1 MRFKPSL
8 MVFCLSFLCFSQD
21 TPDLNIKVNV
31 NLIQVD
37 VTVLDKS
44 GRHVEGLT
52 ADDFEVFRDG
62 KRQAIKNVL
71 FVSRPPVS
79 PSLPAQE
86 TLTAPS
92 TLLATNLPG
101 KQIQAQDVRR
111 TIAIFID
118 DLSINFTNLLPVR
131 DALRKFVEEQVQ
143 PGDLVAV
150 YLSSGGLGLFQQFT
164 TDKRAILAS
173 IDRVRYRSL
182 NGVDSLAPISTN
194 PAEEDPNPSIA
205 QQALE
210 MRLQEEVNMQSRQ
223 DMLTAGMLSSAS
235 FIVRGLKELP
245 GRKSMVVFSESI
257 QLNDAP
263 KALTNPNAS
272 SMSPGGMGAV
282 RDRTVQALNSLV
294 DLANRSGVTFYTV
307 DPRGLQPLGLTA
319 ADQVSGSARAVQG
332 RLQQREMDFFS
343 SQDGMATL
351 AEETGGLFFHNTND
365 LGRAMAEAAKDQDS
379 YYLIAFKPDDATFE
393 KTKQGEAK
401 THKLSIK
408 IRKPGLKV
416 RFRKSFSGV
425 VDSDIVP
432 AAANPMLS
440 AMVSP
445 FRALD
450 IPMKLTPLY
459 LEDEKAGSFI
469 RAFLFVDP
477 GRFQFV
483 DDPAEAVD
491 KDQSP
496 WKKAIVDQ
504 MLVLY
509 DQNGAVVD
517 RVAQSQTIRLRKNG
531 MENAIKNGLVQ
542 MVDIPV
548 KRPGPY
554 QLRAAM
560 MDHATKKTGSSAQ
573 FIFVPDLKNKQLA
586 MSDIGISTEAS
597 QQAKSADG
605 SPGLRV
611 FHGGDKLIYA
621 AYIYNAKEMKGGAKP
636 NLETQVILYREGKV
650 VFTGK
655 RNSFQPAGFVEGK
668 QLPLRGSL
676 QLGSNI
682 APGEYAVQVAVRDL
696 EAPKKHQF
704 AVRAADFEVRP

>member
-1 MRFKPSL
+1 MRFPAAL
-8 MVFCLSFLCFSQD
+8 LVFLLTLLCFSQE
-21 TPDLNIKVNV
+21 TQDLNIKVNV

-62 KRQAIKNVL
+62 KRQVIKNVI
-71 FVSRPPVS
+71 FVSRPPVKPEPPA
-79 PSLPAQE
+79 PSG
-86 TLTAPS
+86 LTAPS
-92 TLLATNLPG
+92 TLLASSLPG
-101 KQIQAQDVRR
+101 KQLKAQDVRR
-111 TIAIFID
+111 TIAIYID
-118 DLSINFTNLLPVR
+118 DLSINFANLLPVR

-150 YLSSGGLGLFQQFT
+150 YVSSGGLGLFQQFT

-173 IDRVRYRSL
+173 IERVRYRSL

-223 DMLTAGMLSSAS
+223 DMLTAGMLSTAS
-235 FIVRGLKELP
+235 FIVRGLRELP

-257 QLNDAP
+257 QLNDIP
-263 KALTNPNAS
+263 KAFTNPNATA
-272 SMSPGGMGAV
+272 MSPGGMGSV
-282 RDRTVQALNSLV
+282 RDRTVAALNSLV

-319 ADQVSGSARAVQG
+319 ADQVSGSARAMQG
-332 RLQQREMDFFS
+332 RLQQREMDFSS

-365 LGRAMAEAAKDQDS
+365 LGRAMAEAAKDQDG
-379 YYLIAFKPDDATFE
+379 YYLIAFKPDDVTFE
-393 KTKQGEAK
+393 KTRQGQAK
-401 THKLSIK
+401 THRLSIK
-408 IRKPGLKV
+408 VRKPGLKV
-416 RFRKSFSGV
+416 RFRKSFSGG
-425 VDSDIVP
+425 VDSDVAP
-432 AAANPMLS
+432 AASNPMLT
-440 AMVSP
+440 AMQSP
-445 FRALD
+445 FRSLD

-469 RAFLFVDP
+469 RAYLFVDP
-477 GRFQFV
+477 SRFQFV
-483 DDPAEAVD
+483 DDPAEAGD
-491 KDQSP
+491 NDQSP
-496 WKKAIVDQ
+496 WKKTVADQ
-504 MLVLY
+504 LLVLY

-517 RVAQSQTIRLRKNG
+517 RVAQSQTIRLRKAGMEKAMKNG
-531 MENAIKNGLVQ
+531 MVQ
-542 MVDIPV
+542 MMDIPV

-560 MDHATKKTGSSAQ
+560 MDNATKKTGSSAQ
-573 FIFVPDLKNKQLA
+573 FIFIPDLKNKQLA
-586 MSDIGISTEAS
+586 MSDVGVTTEAFL
-597 QQAKSADG
+597 QAKSADG

-611 FHGGDKLIYA
+611 LHGGDKLVYT
-621 AYIYNAKEMKGGAKP
+621 AYIYNAKEMKGGGKP
-636 NLETQVILYREGKV
+636 NLETQVILYRDGKV

-655 RNSFQPAGFVEGK
+655 RTTFQPAGFVEGK
-668 QLPLRGSL
+668 QLPLRGTL

-682 APGEYAVQVAVRDL
+682 ALGEYAVQVAVRDL
-696 EAPKKHQF
+696 EAPKKQQF
-704 AVRAADFEVRP
+704 AVRAADFEVR

>member
-1 MRFKPSL
+1 MRFPAAL
-8 MVFCLSFLCFSQD
+8 LVFLLTLLCFSQE
-21 TPDLNIKVNV
+21 TQDLNIKVNV

-44 GRHVEGLT
+44 GRRVEGLT

-62 KRQAIKNVL
+62 KRQVIKNVI
-71 FVSRPPVS
+71 FVSRPPVKPEPPA
-79 PSLPAQE
+79 PSG
-86 TLTAPS
+86 LTAPS
-92 TLLATNLPG
+92 TLLATSLPG
-101 KQIQAQDVRR
+101 KQLKAQDVRR
-111 TIAIFID
+111 TIAIYID
-118 DLSINFTNLLPVR
+118 DLSINFANLLPVR

-150 YLSSGGLGLFQQFT
+150 YVSSGGLGLFQQFT

-173 IDRVRYRSL
+173 IERVRYRSL

-223 DMLTAGMLSSAS
+223 DMLTAGMLSTAS
-235 FIVRGLKELP
+235 FIVRGLRELP

-257 QLNDAP
+257 QLNDIP
-263 KALTNPNAS
+263 KAFTNPNATT
-272 SMSPGGMGAV
+272 MSPGGMGSV
-282 RDRTVQALNSLV
+282 RDRTVAALNSLV

-319 ADQVSGSARAVQG
+319 ADQVSGSARAMQG
-332 RLQQREMDFFS
+332 RLQQREMDFSS

-365 LGRAMAEAAKDQDS
+365 LGRAMAEAAKDQDG
-379 YYLIAFKPDDATFE
+379 YYLIAFKPDDVTFE
-393 KTKQGEAK
+393 KTRQGQAK
-401 THKLSIK
+401 THRLSIK
-408 IRKPGLKV
+408 VRKPGLKV
-416 RFRKSFSGV
+416 RFRRSFSGV
-425 VDSDIVP
+425 VDSDVAP
-432 AAANPMLS
+432 AASNPMLT
-440 AMVSP
+440 AMQSP
-445 FRALD
+445 FRSLD

-469 RAFLFVDP
+469 RAYLFVDP
-477 GRFQFV
+477 SRFQFV
-483 DDPAEAVD
+483 DDPAEAGD
-491 KDQSP
+491 NDQSP
-496 WKKAIVDQ
+496 WKKTVADQ
-504 MLVLY
+504 LLVLY

-517 RVAQSQTIRLRKNG
+517 RVAQSQTIRLRKAGMEKAMKNG
-531 MENAIKNGLVQ
+531 MVQ

-560 MDHATKKTGSSAQ
+560 MDNATKKTGSSAQ
-573 FIFVPDLKNKQLA
+573 FIFIPDLKNKQLA
-586 MSDIGISTEAS
+586 MSDVGVTTEAFL
-597 QQAKSADG
+597 QAKSADG

-611 FHGGDKLIYA
+611 LHGGDKLVYT
-621 AYIYNAKEMKGGAKP
+621 AYIYNAKEMKGGGKP
-636 NLETQVILYREGKV
+636 NLETQVILYRDGKV

-655 RNSFQPAGFVEGK
+655 RTTFQPAGFVEGK
-668 QLPLRGSL
+668 QLPLRGTL

-682 APGEYAVQVAVRDL
+682 ALGEYAVQVAVRDL
-696 EAPKKHQF
+696 EAPKKQQF
-704 AVRAADFEVRP
+704 AVRAADFEVR

>member
-1 MRFKPSL
+1 MRFPAAL
-8 MVFCLSFLCFSQD
+8 LVFLLTLLCFSQE
-21 TPDLNIKVNV
+21 TQDLNIKVNV

-44 GRHVEGLT
+44 GRRVEGLT

-62 KRQAIKNVL
+62 KRQVIKNVI
-71 FVSRPPVS
+71 FVSRPPVKPEPPA
-79 PSLPAQE
+79 PSG
-86 TLTAPS
+86 LTAPS
-92 TLLATNLPG
+92 TLLATSLPG
-101 KQIQAQDVRR
+101 KQLKAQDVRR
-111 TIAIFID
+111 TIAIYID
-118 DLSINFTNLLPVR
+118 DLSINFANLLPVR

-150 YLSSGGLGLFQQFT
+150 YVSSGGLGLFQQFT

-173 IDRVRYRSL
+173 IERVRYRSL

-223 DMLTAGMLSSAS
+223 DMLTAGMLSTAS
-235 FIVRGLKELP
+235 FIVRGLRELP

-257 QLNDAP
+257 QLNDIP
-263 KALTNPNAS
+263 KAFTNPNATT
-272 SMSPGGMGAV
+272 MSPGGMGSV
-282 RDRTVQALNSLV
+282 RDRTVAALNSLV

-319 ADQVSGSARAVQG
+319 ADQVSGSARAMQG
-332 RLQQREMDFFS
+332 RLQQREMDFSS

-365 LGRAMAEAAKDQDS
+365 LGRAMAEAAKDQDG
-379 YYLIAFKPDDATFE
+379 YYLIAFKPDDVTFE
-393 KTKQGEAK
+393 KTRQGQAK
-401 THKLSIK
+401 THRLSIK
-408 IRKPGLKV
+408 VRKPGLKV
-416 RFRKSFSGV
+416 RFRKSFSGG
-425 VDSDIVP
+425 VDSDVAP
-432 AAANPMLS
+432 AASNPMLT
-440 AMVSP
+440 AMQSP
-445 FRALD
+445 FRSLD

-469 RAFLFVDP
+469 RAYLFVDP
-477 GRFQFV
+477 SRFQFV
-483 DDPAEAVD
+483 DDPAEAGD
-491 KDQSP
+491 NDQSP
-496 WKKAIVDQ
+496 WKKTVADQ
-504 MLVLY
+504 LLVLY

-517 RVAQSQTIRLRKNG
+517 RVAQSQTIRLRKAGMEKAMKNG
-531 MENAIKNGLVQ
+531 MVQ

-560 MDHATKKTGSSAQ
+560 MDNATKKTGSSAQ
-573 FIFVPDLKNKQLA
+573 FIFIPDLKNKQLA
-586 MSDIGISTEAS
+586 MSDVGVTTEAFL
-597 QQAKSADG
+597 QAKSADG

-611 FHGGDKLIYA
+611 LHGGDKLVYT
-621 AYIYNAKEMKGGAKP
+621 AYIYNAKEMKGGGKP
-636 NLETQVILYREGKV
+636 NLETQVILYRDGKV

-655 RNSFQPAGFVEGK
+655 RTTFQPAGFVEGK
-668 QLPLRGSL
+668 QLPLRGTL

-696 EAPKKHQF
+696 EAPKKQQF
-704 AVRAADFEVRP
+704 AVRAADFEVR

>member
-1 MRFKPSL
+1 MRFPAAL
-8 MVFCLSFLCFSQD
+8 LVFLLTLLCFSQE
-21 TPDLNIKVNV
+21 TQDLNIKVNV

-44 GRHVEGLT
+44 GRRVEGLT

-62 KRQAIKNVL
+62 KRQVIKNVI
-71 FVSRPPVS
+71 FVSRPPVKLEPPA
-79 PSLPAQE
+79 PSG
-86 TLTAPS
+86 LTAPS
-92 TLLATNLPG
+92 TLLATSLPG
-101 KQIQAQDVRR
+101 KQLKAQDVRR
-111 TIAIFID
+111 TIAIYID
-118 DLSINFTNLLPVR
+118 DLSINFANLLPVR

-150 YLSSGGLGLFQQFT
+150 YVSSGGLGLFQQFT

-173 IDRVRYRSL
+173 IERVRYRSL

-223 DMLTAGMLSSAS
+223 DMLTAGMLSTAS
-235 FIVRGLKELP
+235 FIVRGLRELP

-257 QLNDAP
+257 QLNDIP
-263 KALTNPNAS
+263 KAFTNPNATT
-272 SMSPGGMGAV
+272 MSPGGMGSV
-282 RDRTVQALNSLV
+282 RDRTVAALNALV
-294 DLANRSGVTFYTV
+294 DMANRSGVTFYTV

-319 ADQVSGSARAVQG
+319 ADQVSGSARAMQG
-332 RLQQREMDFFS
+332 RLQQREMDFSS

-365 LGRAMAEAAKDQDS
+365 LGRAMAEAAKDQDG
-379 YYLIAFKPDDATFE
+379 YYLIAFKPDDVTFE
-393 KTKQGEAK
+393 KTRQGQAK
-401 THKLSIK
+401 THRLSIK
-408 IRKPGLKV
+408 VRKPGLKV
-416 RFRKSFSGV
+416 RFRKSFSGG
-425 VDSDIVP
+425 VDSDVAP
-432 AAANPMLS
+432 AASNPMLT
-440 AMVSP
+440 AMQSP
-445 FRALD
+445 FRPLD

-469 RAFLFVDP
+469 RAYLFVDP
-477 GRFQFV
+477 SRFQFV
-483 DDPAEAVD
+483 DDPAEAGD
-491 KDQSP
+491 NDQSP
-496 WKKAIVDQ
+496 WKKTVADQ
-504 MLVLY
+504 LLVLY

-517 RVAQSQTIRLRKNG
+517 RVAQSQTIRLRKAGMEKAMKNG
-531 MENAIKNGLVQ
+531 MVQ

-560 MDHATKKTGSSAQ
+560 MDNATKKTGSSAQ
-573 FIFVPDLKNKQLA
+573 FIFIPDLKNKHLA
-586 MSDIGISTEAS
+586 MSDVGVTTEAFL
-597 QQAKSADG
+597 QAKSADG

-611 FHGGDKLIYA
+611 LHGGDKLVYT
-621 AYIYNAKEMKGGAKP
+621 AYIYNAKEMKGGGKP
-636 NLETQVILYREGKV
+636 NLETQVILYRDGKV

-655 RNSFQPAGFVEGK
+655 RTTFQPAGFVEGK
-668 QLPLRGSL
+668 QLPLRGTL

-682 APGEYAVQVAVRDL
+682 ALGEYAVQVAVRDL
-696 EAPKKHQF
+696 EAPKKQQF
-704 AVRAADFEVRP
+704 AVRAADFEVR

>member
-1 MRFKPSL
+1 MRSTTSWIVFLLSL
-8 MVFCLSFLCFSQD
+8 LCFSQD
-21 TPDLNIKVNV
+21 TQDLNIKVNV

-52 ADDFEVFRDG
+52 AGDFEVFRDG

-71 FVSRPPVS
+71 FVSRPPVAPDLPES
-79 PSLPAQE
+79 PA
-86 TLTAPS
+86 LTAPS
-92 TLLATNLPG
+92 TLLATSLPG
-101 KQIQAQDVRR
+101 KQLQAREVRR
-111 TIAIFID
+111 TIAIYID
-118 DLSINFTNLLPVR
+118 DLSINFANLLPVR

-235 FIVRGLKELP
+235 FIVRGLRELP

-263 KALTNPNAS
+263 KTFTNPNAGAL
-272 SMSPGGMGAV
+272 SPGAMGAV

-319 ADQVSGSARAVQG
+319 ADQVSGSPRAVQG
-332 RLQQREMDFFS
+332 RMQQREMDFSS

-365 LGRAMAEAAKDQDS
+365 LGRAMAEAAKDQDG

-393 KTKQGEAK
+393 KTRQGESK

-408 IRKPGLKV
+408 VRKPGLKV
-416 RFRKSFSGV
+416 RFRKSFTGV
-425 VDSDIVP
+425 ADSDDVP
-432 AAANPMLS
+432 AAANPMLA
-440 AMVSP
+440 AMQSP
-445 FRALD
+445 FRSLD
-450 IPMKLTPLY
+450 IPIKLTPLY
-459 LEDEKAGSFI
+459 LEDEKSGPFI
-469 RAFLFVDP
+469 RAYLFVDP
-477 GRFQFV
+477 SRFQFV
-483 DDPAEAVD
+483 DDPAAAGD

-496 WKKAIVDQ
+496 WKKTIADQ

-509 DQNGAVVD
+509 DQNGVAVD
-517 RVAQSQTIRLRKNG
+517 RVSQSHAIRLRKAG
-531 MENAIKNGLVQ
+531 MENAMKNGLVQ
-542 MVDIPV
+542 VVDIPV

-560 MDHATKKTGSSAQ
+560 MDNATKKAGSSAQ

-586 MSDIGISTEAS
+586 MSDVGINTEAFLLTRNT
-597 QQAKSADG
+597 DG
-605 SPGLRV
+605 NPGLRM
-611 FHGGDKLIYA
+611 FHGGDKLVYT
-621 AYIYNAKEMKGGAKP
+621 AYIYNAKEIKGSGKP

-668 QLPLRGSL
+668 HLPLRGSL
-676 QLGSNI
+676 QLGSKI

-704 AVRAADFEVRP
+704 AVRAADFEVRQ